1 LIYICSFAITTGL
14 IWLVEHSKENKYN
27 RIVVIIALLIPCLL
41 AAFRASSI
49 GTDYEV
55 YLKPIFL
62 NALKSNSF
70 IEYLNSRWYSIW
82 RYIYVKDWEI
92 GFTTIIYIVSKL
104 THSLQFCAFVV
115 EAFIIFP
122 TYGAI
127 ENCSHDK
134 NKAFSV
140 FIYLFTFFNIS
151 LNNMRQFI
159 AIGFLL
165 LAFSY
170 MLSSN
175 YNIKRAIIYCVISIL
190 FHSTAIIGVVF
201 YGAYVFIVKNVKKRK
216 LEYNKNNYKKIVRM
230 IFVGICV
237 IFAVYSVLKIPM
249 IKSLFY
255 NYGWYLSGNF
265 SFMPNQI
272 ILRLPILLLYLICW
286 KKQSTDEKYLYGILL
301 IIEIVFSQLAG
312 MSSQTIRIT
321 YYCSS
326 FYVISIPYFLKWKNT
341 TTLHSVFSLA
351 IHVYFVIYWLYMYVI
366 SNVGA
371 TYPYIFYK

>member
-1 LIYICSFAITTGL
+1 MIYICSFAITTGL

-140 FIYLFTFFNIS
+140 FIYIFQYI
-151 LNNMRQFI
+151 
-159 AIGFLL
+159 
-165 LAFSY
+165 
-170 MLSSN
+170 
-175 YNIKRAIIYCVISIL
+175 IKQYATVYCNWIPFISI
-190 FHSTAIIGVVF
+190 
-201 YGAYVFIVKNVKKRK
+201 FIYAFK
-216 LEYNKNNYKKIVRM
+216 
-230 IFVGICV
+230 
-237 IFAVYSVLKIPM
+237 
-249 IKSLFY
+249 
-255 NYGWYLSGNF
+255 
-265 SFMPNQI
+265 
-272 ILRLPILLLYLICW
+272 
-286 KKQSTDEKYLYGILL
+286 
-301 IIEIVFSQLAG
+301 
-312 MSSQTIRIT
+312 
-321 YYCSS
+321 
-326 FYVISIPYFLKWKNT
+326 
-341 TTLHSVFSLA
+341 
-351 IHVYFVIYWLYMYVI
+351 
-366 SNVGA
+366 
-371 TYPYIFYK
+371 